1 MKMNKIYKLAALVL
15 GASILATGCIK
26 ETFPHN
32 GSTTFDEIE
41 KSDFASEALASA
53 IPAILIRNNI
63 FGSEYHEDFGY
74 PSIMATFDRAIG
86 EILPMGVN
94 QYADR
99 FQYYSYQFS
108 VGPTGYCSFVWN
120 HYYQFIKVTN
130 DIIKLINDD
139 SKESAIQLGIAKTFR
154 ALYYLDLA
162 RFYDPLYA
170 KATEV
175 ESYMAELENVK
186 GLTVPIV
193 DENTTE
199 EMAKNN
205 PRRPREEMF
214 QFIFDELNEAEV
226 LLKDYT
232 PSSKNHPSLAVI
244 YGLKARA
251 YLWLGGFEEN
261 YDTAVYP
268 DVLTNNAAYEKAA
281 EYARKAI
288 DTSGCTPLTEQEYC
302 DPITGFNKANHAWM
316 WALIQ
321 SSETIL
327 SNLHTWAAHMCC
339 EGGWGYGSAALPGV
353 RRKSYERM
361 SDSDF
366 RKKLIIGPN
375 TTYNDYKD
383 VTTLT
388 RAEWSSFGLLGGN
401 MQAYAHLKFRT
412 NGGEKTNESVGNVVD
427 IPLMRVE
434 EMYLI
439 EAEATAHYNATAGQ
453 ALIESFMRSYRDP
466 KYQMMSLNLID
477 EIVFQ
482 KRVELWGEGVLFFDF
497 KRLDMGLDNAYS
509 DTNAPAGL
517 DFFSE
522 GRCPV
527 WNICIPTSEVQHN
540 KALQGKNNPDP
551 SMTLK
556 AKSDVF

>member
-1 MKMNKIYKLAALVL
+1 
-15 GASILATGCIK
+15 
-26 ETFPHN
+26 
-32 GSTTFDEIE
+32 
-41 KSDFASEALASA
+41 
-53 IPAILIRNNI
+53 
-63 FGSEYHEDFGY
+63 
-74 PSIMATFDRAIG
+74 MATFDRAIG
-86 EILPMGVN
+86 EILPMGAN

-99 FQYYSYQFS
+99 FQYYHYQFS
-108 VGPTGYCSFVWN
+108 VGPTGYCAFVWH
-120 HYYQFIKVTN
+120 HYYQFIKIAN
-130 DIIKLINDD
+130 DLIKVSDD
-139 SKESAIQLGIAKTFR
+139 SEEAVQLGIAKTFR

-170 KATEV
+170 KSTEV
-175 ESYMAELENVK
+175 PSYMAELANVE
-186 GLTVPIV
+186 GLTVPII

-214 QFIFDELNEAEV
+214 QFIFEELNEAET
-226 LLKDYT
+226 LLKEYT
-232 PSSKNHPSLAVI
+232 PATKSLPSLAVV

-251 YLWLGGFEEN
+251 YLWLGGFEEGL

-268 DVLTNNAAYEKAA
+268 DVLTGNAAYRKAA
-281 EYARKAI
+281 EYARLAI
-288 DTSGCTPLTEQEYC
+288 TESGCTPLTEAEYC
-302 DPITGFNKANHAWM
+302 DPVTGFNKVNNAWM

-361 SDSDF
+361 SDTDF
-366 RKKLIIGPN
+366 RKKLIVGPN

-388 RAEWSSFGLLGGN
+388 RAEWSSFGLMGTN

-412 NGGEKTNESVGNVVD
+412 NGGEKTNESIGNVVD

-439 EAEATAHYNATAGQ
+439 EAEATAHYAPADGQ

-466 KYQMMSLNLID
+466 KYQMMSLELID
-477 EIVFQ
+477 EIIFQ

-517 DFFSE
+517 DFYSE
-522 GRCPV
+522 GRCPI
-527 WNICIPTSEVQHN
+527 WNICIPTSEVQQN
-540 KALQGKNNPDP
+540 KALQGKTNPDP

-556 AKSDVF
+556 AKIDVFQ